1 MREALFALAA
11 LIAFGIVGR
20 IDADTAEALHAEHAP
35 VVTIA
40 SNHQEDQ
47 NHARTE

>member
-11 LIAFGIVGR
+11 LLGFAIVGT

-40 SNHQEDQ
+40 SNHLE
-47 NHARTE
+47 E